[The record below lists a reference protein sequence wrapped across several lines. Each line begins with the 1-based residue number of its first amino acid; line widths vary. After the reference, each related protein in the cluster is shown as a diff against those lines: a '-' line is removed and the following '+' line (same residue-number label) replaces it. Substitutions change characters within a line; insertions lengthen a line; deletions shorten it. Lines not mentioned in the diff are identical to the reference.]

1 MLVRLRVLND
11 DFTLYKYAISST
23 QQDTTRNKNPNRYF
37 FTLDTQP
44 VTVFVIGIR
53 NPKYIYLVRKV
64 QDL

>member
-37 FTLDTQP
+37 LLWTHSQSQFLLLGFAIQNTST
-44 VTVFVIGIR
+44 
-53 NPKYIYLVRKV
+53 
-64 QDL
+64 